1 MYLISFCVL
10 FQQYFYEFAFE
21 ELRSRPRH
29 VLPYAVVSFQ
39 YKGKESAT
47 ATHRYDGTTGD
58 VCRKC
63 ITVCYGLFLTIC
75 FLF

>member
-63 ITVCYGLFLTIC
+63 IRIYYGLFLTIC